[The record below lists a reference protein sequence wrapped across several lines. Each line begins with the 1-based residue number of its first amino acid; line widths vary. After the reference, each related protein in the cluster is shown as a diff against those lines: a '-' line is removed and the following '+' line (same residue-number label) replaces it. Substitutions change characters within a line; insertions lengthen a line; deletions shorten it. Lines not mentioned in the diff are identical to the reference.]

1 VPRTGIG
8 IHGALRA
15 DGAGHRIVTSVN
27 LDSNSEPSSDRLKD
41 RFRSATRHAIL
52 EAAEE
57 VFARDGVER
66 ARIDTIAARA
76 GVSVGTIY
84 NHIGARDAVFDA
96 VLEHRR
102 RAFVEGIER
111 AVREVAG
118 EDIGIQ
124 LERLARVVL
133 EDVDRH
139 RGFFAIVLESAEG
152 RRRKKPP
159 ETVSA
164 LLAEVHAVLRRGVR
178 SGALRD
184 GVGRTQAILF
194 TGMLRTAIRERLT
207 GESTLA
213 SARWAKTITAL
224 FLDGASR
231 RRSR

>member
-1 VPRTGIG
+1 M
-8 IHGALRA
+8 
-15 DGAGHRIVTSVN
+15 N
-27 LDSNSEPSSDRLKD
+27 LDSNSERDSDRLKD

-52 EAAEE
+52 EAAED

-66 ARIDTIAARA
+66 ARIDAIAAQA

-96 VLEHRR
+96 VLDHRR
-102 RAFVEGIER
+102 RAFVDVLAR
-111 AVREVAG
+111 AVREVAD
-118 EDIGIQ
+118 EDVGVQ
-124 LERLARVVL
+124 LEHLARAVL

-152 RRRKKPP
+152 RLRKKPP
-159 ETVSA
+159 ETVA
-164 LLAEVHAVLRRGVR
+164 AMLAEIQAVLKRGAR

-184 GVGRTQAILF
+184 GMGRAHAALF
-194 TGMLRTAIRERLT
+194 AGMLRTAIRERLS
-207 GESTLA
+207 GESTLG

-224 FLDGASR
+224 FLDGAAR